1 MSQLID
7 TLNHIATCLNGDAAL
22 VRRGRFIDLDF
33 LLGVAEETH
42 YLTISV
48 GRLSSI
54 VPGPVLMKP
63 WEFAIRIDGEAWE
76 QFRQPVPKPNYH
88 DIFAM
93 CKQGTASIEGNIQP
107 LMANLRYFKEL
118 LAHGR

>member
-1 MSQLID
+1 MSQLFD
-7 TLNHIATCLNGDAAL
+7 TLNHIATCLNDDVAL

-33 LLGVAEETH
+33 LLGIAAETH

-63 WEFAIRIDGEAWE
+63 WEFAIHIDGEAWE

>member
-1 MSQLID
+1 MSQLFD
-7 TLNHIATCLNGDAAL
+7 TLNHIATCLNDDVAL

-33 LLGVAEETH
+33 LLGVAAETH
-42 YLTISV
+42 YLTISG

>member
-7 TLNHIATCLNGDAAL
+7 TLNHLATCLNSAAAL

-33 LLGVAEETH
+33 LLSVAAETH

-63 WEFAIRIDGEAWE
+63 WEFAIHIDGEAWE
-76 QFRQPVPKPNYH
+76 EFRQLVPKPNYH

-107 LMANLRYFKEL
+107 LMANLRYFKAL

>member
-1 MSQLID
+1 MSLLSD
-7 TLNHIATCLNGDAAL
+7 TLNHIATGLNADVAL

-33 LLGVAEETH
+33 LLGIATETH
-42 YLTISV
+42 YLTISA

-54 VPGPVLMKP
+54 VPGPVLMQS
-63 WEFAIRIDGEAWE
+63 WEFAIHIDGEAWKE
-76 QFRQPVPKPNYH
+76 FRRPVPKRNYH

-93 CKQGTASIEGNIQP
+93 CKQGTARIEGNIHP

>member
-1 MSQLID
+1 MSRLID
-7 TLNHIATCLNGDAAL
+7 TLNHIATCLNGDYAL

-33 LLGVAEETH
+33 LLGVAEEPH

-48 GRLSSI
+48 GRLSSL

-63 WEFAIRIDGEAWE
+63 WEFAIHIDGEAWE

>member
-1 MSQLID
+1 MREPAEQDLP
-7 TLNHIATCLNGDAAL
+7 
-22 VRRGRFIDLDF
+22 RG
-33 LLGVAEETH
+33 
-42 YLTISV
+42 
-48 GRLSSI
+48 
-54 VPGPVLMKP
+54 
-63 WEFAIRIDGEAWE
+63 
-76 QFRQPVPKPNYH
+76 FRQPVPKPNYH